1 MIYSE
6 AAYFHG
12 AHVAHIAAWQDYRR
26 IIRLSGLTRSLHQG
40 SWLGGL
46 ATHSIIARRQ
56 AC

>member
-46 ATHSIIARRQ
+46 ATDSFEGRHH